1 MHSEKSGASTKPFNK
16 FHIFKIMRQ
25 KVIWVSGSSSGI
37 GREIAKEFSKAG
49 HKVAVTARR
58 KNDLAKLVNDIRS
71 EGGIA
76 SAFICNVMSGKSVI
90 STFKKITEDL
100 GKVDCLVNNAGTTV
114 FKSFTDTSISDYD
127 NVLNT
132 NLRGAFLCIKS
143 VLPEML
149 TKKKGHIINV
159 LSVAANTAFE
169 NSSVYAASKA
179 ALLAMSNS
187 LRSEVRSKK
196 IKVSNILPGAVE
208 TEMWDKKSIEQ
219 FGHKMMQPIDIAKIV
234 LTVFNQPDR
243 VLIEDIIVRPEFGDL

>member
-1 MHSEKSGASTKPFNK
+1 MSGASTKPFNK

-25 KVIWVSGSSSGI
+25 KVIWVSGASSGI

-76 SAFICNVMSGKSVI
+76 SAFVCNVMSGKSVI

-169 NSSVYAASKA
+169 NSSVY
-179 ALLAMSNS
+179 